1 MADNSDVPQIFDE
14 DLRAKRLARARMRF
28 NPAAPPFLLE
38 RCLEDITE
46 RLTDINRQFNRG
58 VCIGPLDI
66 TPRLAGLLPPEKMPL
81 ELSYVSTIE
90 ALEDNGPKPDLII
103 SLLDMQSQNDVPGQ
117 TARMARALRPDG
129 ILLMAVI
136 GGESLREFRHALYAA
151 DEALLGGLT
160 ARISPMMTHHDASQ
174 LLARAGLNLPV
185 IDVDRFSVNYSRL
198 ENLLNDIR
206 DIGESNQ
213 LCARRNVPLT
223 RPYLAAL
230 KALLFSQKDTGE
242 TFTVS
247 FEILWLT
254 GWSPHESQQKP
265 LKPGSAKMRLA
276 DALGTTEQKL

>member
-1 MADNSDVPQIFDE
+1 
-14 DLRAKRLARARMRF
+14 
-28 NPAAPPFLLE
+28 
-38 RCLEDITE
+38 
-46 RLTDINRQFNRG
+46 
-58 VCIGPLDI
+58 
-66 TPRLAGLLPPEKMPL
+66 
-81 ELSYVSTIE
+81 
-90 ALEDNGPKPDLII
+90 
-103 SLLDMQSQNDVPGQ
+103 
-117 TARMARALRPDG
+117 
-129 ILLMAVI
+129 
-136 GGESLREFRHALYAA
+136 
-151 DEALLGGLT
+151 
-160 ARISPMMTHHDASQ
+160 MMTHHDASQ

-213 LCARRNVPLT
+213 LCARRKVPLT

-276 DALGTTEQKL
+276 DVLGTTEQKL

>member
-1 MADNSDVPQIFDE
+1 MADNQGIPQIFDE
-14 DLRAKRLARARMRF
+14 DLRAKRRARARARF

-38 RCLEDITE
+38 RCLEDVVE
-46 RLTDINRQFNRG
+46 RLSDINRQFKHG
-58 VCIGPLDI
+58 LCIGPLDI
-66 TPRLAGLLPPEKMPL
+66 TPSLAALLPSEKTPL
-81 ELSYVSTIE
+81 ELSYLERID
-90 ALEDNGPKPDLII
+90 ALQEKAPKPDLII

-117 TARMARALRPDG
+117 VARMARALSPDG

-136 GGESLREFRHALYAA
+136 GGESLREFRQALYAA

-185 IDVDRFSVNYSRL
+185 IDIDRFNVNYSSL
-198 ENLLNDIR
+198 ENLLSDIR

-213 LCARRNVPLT
+213 LCARRKAPLT
-223 RPYLAAL
+223 RAYLAAL
-230 KALLFSQKDTGE
+230 TALLFSDENNSRK
-242 TFTVS
+242 FTVS